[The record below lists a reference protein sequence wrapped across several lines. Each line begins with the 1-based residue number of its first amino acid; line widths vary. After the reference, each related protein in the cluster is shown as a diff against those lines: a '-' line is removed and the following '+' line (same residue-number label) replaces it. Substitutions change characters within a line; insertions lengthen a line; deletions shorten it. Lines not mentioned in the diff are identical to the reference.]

1 MKGGINKM
9 TDLLTK
15 EKIREIA
22 RGSNFDAELMAD
34 KLVAQ
39 YKEVLQESLEAEMDN
54 ELGYSKY
61 NWKNKD
67 NTNSRNGHSKKTVS
81 SRFGKMDLK
90 IPRDTEGSFEPVTV
104 RTHERIVNPSIDDK
118 IISMYAKG
126 MSTRDINDQIKEIY
140 GIDVSA
146 DMVSRITDKVI
157 PLAKEW
163 QNRPLQEV
171 YPLLFL
177 DGIVF
182 NIRQDGQ
189 ITNKTAYVVYAI
201 NLEGMKEIL
210 GIWIGEAESAK
221 FWMNVVCDLQT
232 RGVKD
237 ILIASVDGLNG
248 FEEAIHSVFPNT
260 EIQRCI
266 VHQIRTST
274 KFVSYK
280 DRKKFCSDMKE
291 IYNSPNEK
299 AGLAAL
305 DKFEGIWGKQYPYAI
320 KSWRNNWKNISTFFK
335 YPQEIRKIIYT
346 TNHIENFNRTIRKV
360 TKTKSSF
367 PTEESLLKLLYLIV
381 MDKTEK
387 WTMPVHNWGL
397 IINQLGIYF
406 KERLASQLMK

>member
-9 TDLLTK
+9 KELLTK
-15 EKIREIA
+15 EQAREIA
-22 RGSNFDAELMAD
+22 RSSNFDAELMAD
-34 KLVAQ
+34 KLVAH
-39 YKEVLQESLEAEMDN
+39 YKDVLQEALEAEMDD

-61 NWKNKD
+61 DWKNKD

-90 IPRDTEGSFEPVTV
+90 IPRDTEGNFNPVTV
-104 RTHERIVNPSIDDK
+104 KTHERIVNPSIEDR

-126 MSTRDINDQIKEIY
+126 MSTRDINSQMREIY

-146 DMVSRITDKVI
+146 DMISRITDKVI

-163 QNRPLQEV
+163 QNRPLQEI

-182 NIRQDGQ
+182 DVRQDGQ
-189 ITNKTAYVVYAI
+189 LIKKTAYVVYAI

-221 FWMNVVCDLQT
+221 FWMNVICDLQT

-237 ILIASVDGLNG
+237 IFIASVDGLNG
-248 FEEAIHSVFPNT
+248 FEEAICSVFPKT

-280 DRKKFCSDMKE
+280 DRKKFCKDMKE
-291 IYNSPNEK
+291 IYNSPNEES
-299 AGLAAL
+299 GLAAL
-305 DKFEGIWGKQYPYAI
+305 DKFEEIWGKQYPYAI

-335 YPQEIRKIIYT
+335 YPREIRKIIYT
-346 TNHIENFNRTIRKV
+346 TNHIENFNRAIRKV

-387 WTMPVHNWGL
+387 WTMPIHNWSL

-406 KERLASQLMK
+406 QERLTNYLMK

>member
-9 TDLLTK
+9 TELITK
-15 EKIREIA
+15 EQAREIA
-22 RGSNFDAELMAD
+22 RSSNFDAELMAD
-34 KLVAQ
+34 KLVAY
-39 YKEVLQESLEAEMDN
+39 YKDVLQEALEAEMDD

-61 NWKNKD
+61 DWKNKD

-90 IPRDTEGSFEPVTV
+90 IPRDTEGTFNPVTV
-104 RTHERIVNPSIDDK
+104 KTHERIVNPSIDDR

-126 MSTRDINDQIKEIY
+126 MSTRDINSQMREIY

-146 DMVSRITDKVI
+146 DMISRITDKVI

-182 NIRQDGQ
+182 DVRQDGQ
-189 ITNKTAYVVYAI
+189 LIKKTAYVVYAI

-221 FWMNVVCDLQT
+221 FWMNVICDLQT

-237 ILIASVDGLNG
+237 IFIASVDGLNG
-248 FEEAIHSVFPNT
+248 FEEAICSVFPKT

-280 DRKKFCSDMKE
+280 DRKKFCRDMKE
-291 IYNSPNEK
+291 IYNSPNEES
-299 AGLAAL
+299 GLAAL
-305 DKFEGIWGKQYPYAI
+305 DKFEEIWGKQYPYAI
-320 KSWRNNWKNISTFFK
+320 KSWRNNWKNIATFFK

-346 TNHIENFNRTIRKV
+346 TNHIENFNRAIRKV

-387 WTMPVHNWGL
+387 WTMPIHNWSL

-406 KERLASQLMK
+406 QERLTNYLMK